1 MIPQARFLIVAGTRV
16 TTFRVTMK
24 QSPSQKQRRFFRA
37 TLDPLPPLI
46 PLLSNTNCVHMESD
60 DSMDGQYALP
70 AEDYVK
76 TAALWLKH
84 ADRVLV
90 CAGAGKLPFES
101 D

>member
-1 MIPQARFLIVAGTRV
+1 
-16 TTFRVTMK
+16 
-24 QSPSQKQRRFFRA
+24 
-37 TLDPLPPLI
+37 
-46 PLLSNTNCVHMESD
+46 
-60 DSMDGQYALP
+60 MDGQYALP